1 MRIDLYFPRGHSLE
15 EQRQACDAADAI
27 TSAFCTGLGQGSLS
41 IFAHEVLRP
50 EQDRTTLSCQIIQT
64 FTSRKPVTERTYLTQ
79 RQEYLIKLMQALDKV
94 VNIKTIRLESVD
106 GHVFLQRPAPLGKA
120 A

>member
-15 EQRQACDAADAI
+15 EQRQACDAADET
-27 TSAFCTGLGQGSLS
+27 TSAFCKGLGQGNPSV
-41 IFAHEVLRP
+41 FAHEVFRP
-50 EQDRTTLSCQIIQT
+50 ARDRTTLSCQIIEERRSRNP
-64 FTSRKPVTERTYLTQ
+64 TSERAYLTQ
-79 RQEYLIKLMQALDKV
+79 RQEYLVKLMQALDKV
-94 VNIKTIRLESVD
+94 VNIKTIRLESPD